1 MGEGSIAI
9 GGNRVK
15 RSLRRICVYLPDW
28 LVMQIDNLRTYG
40 RILNLKKPKFYG
52 EKLQW
57 IKVYGN
63 LERFTTLVDKYLV
76 RDYIKNKIGEEYLTR
91 LIAVYDDVSEID
103 YKYLPEKFVLKL
115 NDGSDKNIICKNK
128 ALLNINKT
136 NKRLKKLFKEDYY
149 KYTKEPQYKN
159 IKKKIICE
167 EYLESKV
174 GDLIEYDLHCFSGK
188 VKLIEVHTG
197 RFKVYREDYFLTD
210 WTRVYTRGKVKNS
223 SGEIKKPTYLKKLI
237 ELGEKLA
244 EGFEYIRVDFNAVDD
259 KLYFSELT
267 FTPDNGTDRYNPLEV
282 DLELASLIDL
292 EKYNK
297 PIKNIPFLEKKEE

>member
-1 MGEGSIAI
+1 M
-9 GGNRVK
+9 K
-15 RSLRRICVYLPDW
+15 RALRRICVYLPDW

-76 RDYIKNKIGEEYLTR
+76 RDYIKCKIGEEYLTR
-91 LIAVYDDVSEID
+91 LIAVYDEVSEID
-103 YKYLPEKFVLKL
+103 YRYLPEKFILKL
-115 NDGSDKNIICKNK
+115 NNGSDKNIICKNK
-128 ALLNINKT
+128 ALLDIDKT
-136 NKRLKKLFKEDYY
+136 NKHLKKLYKEDYY

-159 IKKKIICE
+159 IKKKIVCE
-167 EYLESKV
+167 EYLEDKD
-174 GDLIEYDLHCFSGK
+174 GALIEYNLHCFSGK

-197 RFKVYREDYFLTD
+197 RFKIYTEDYFLTD

-223 SGEIKKPTYLKKLI
+223 SGEIKKPMYLEKLI

-244 EGFEYIRVDFNAVDD
+244 EGFEYIRVDFNAVDER
-259 KLYFSELT
+259 LYFSELT
-267 FTPDNGTDRYNPLEV
+267 FTPANGTDRFRPIEK
-282 DLELASLIDL
+282 DLEISKLIDL
-292 EKYNK
+292 ERYND
-297 PIKNIPFLEKKEE
+297 PIVM

>member
-1 MGEGSIAI
+1 M
-9 GGNRVK
+9 K
-15 RSLRRICVYLPDW
+15 RFFRRICVYLPDK

-40 RILNLKKPKFYG
+40 RFLDLNNPVFYG

-63 LERFTTLVDKYLV
+63 LERFNNLVDKYKV
-76 RDYIKNKIGEEYLTR
+76 REFIKNKIGEEYLVK
-91 LIAVYDDVSEID
+91 LIGVYDDISEIN
-103 YKYLPEKFVLKL
+103 YKALPEKFVLKL
-115 NDGSDKNIICKNK
+115 NDGSDKNIICRDK
-128 ALLNINKT
+128 AVLDIKKT

-167 EYLESKV
+167 EYLECKS
-174 GDLIEYDLHCFSGK
+174 GSLIEYDLHCFSGK

-197 RFKVYREDYFLTD
+197 RFKIYREDYFLTD
-210 WTRVYTRGKVKNS
+210 WTRVNTRGKVENS
-223 SGEIKKPTYLKKLI
+223 SGDIEKPIYLEKLI
-237 ELGEKLA
+237 ELAEGLA
-244 EGFEYIRVDFNAVDD
+244 EGFEYIRVDFNGVDE

-282 DLELASLIDL
+282 DLELAKLIDL
-292 EKYNK
+292 EKYNN
-297 PIKNIPFLEKKEE
+297 PIKNIPLVERMNENY